1 MYKLAYNKEKRS
13 HSKFS
18 DKSLIPKP
26 FQELQKLKKKNID
39 KKGTVEVTNIPGV
52 KWGACSWMDS
62 VGNAG
67 NSIDHHA
74 HFSLKNNDCNVV
86 DLCSWTH
93 VQTYK
98 TCSVLLLICM
108 H

>member
-52 KWGACSWMDS
+52 KRGACS
-62 VGNAG
+62 
-67 NSIDHHA
+67 
-74 HFSLKNNDCNVV
+74 
-86 DLCSWTH
+86 
-93 VQTYK
+93 
-98 TCSVLLLICM
+98 
-108 H
+108 